1 MKDVKPYY
9 QTVENFLRETDD
21 LKVRSM
27 VLVAL
32 TDDDEIHDV
41 ICDFGAGPFE
51 LAEISGL
58 LNLHAAHSYIKIN
71 EEEDEP
77 DE

>member
-1 MKDVKPYY
+1 MKNVKPYY
-9 QTVENFLRETDD
+9 QTVEEFLREIDD

-32 TDDDEIHDV
+32 TDDAEVHDV
-41 ICDFGAGPFE
+41 ICGFRAGPFE

-71 EEEDEP
+71 EEDET